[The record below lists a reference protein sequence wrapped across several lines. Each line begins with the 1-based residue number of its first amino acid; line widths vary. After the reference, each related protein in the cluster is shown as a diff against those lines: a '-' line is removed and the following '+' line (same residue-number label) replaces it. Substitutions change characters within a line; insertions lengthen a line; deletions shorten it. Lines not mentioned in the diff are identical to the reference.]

1 VTPHDLA
8 EWRLRSL
15 RLTGRAFAAATDVV
29 GWLTAVQS
37 QDYGPAKWAL
47 GQRSAGVTDA
57 DVERAFRAGS
67 ILRTHMLRPTWH
79 FVRPDDIRWMLELT
93 SPRVHVGNAFMY
105 RREELEGELL
115 ARCTQLV
122 VSALEGGNHLTRK
135 ELEARLQRAGIATSG
150 FRTAYILMHAE
161 LNGVICS
168 APHMGKQHAYAL
180 LEERAPRARKLS
192 RDEALAELT
201 RRYFTSHGPATIKDF
216 RWWSSLTVSDI
227 KRGLALVGS
236 QLEKITIDGVSYWHA
251 EAPLAGEPRPRR
263 LHLLQG
269 YDEYIVGYSE
279 SKYVFDASGAA
290 RSPMTQRLSFTG
302 AVVLDTQV
310 VGHWRRAIGKDAVE
324 IEVAPYGPLGTTQ
337 MQALEAEAERH
348 GAFLGLPA
356 KLVIGGAGTART

>member
-1 VTPHDLA
+1 M
-8 EWRLRSL
+8 RSL
-15 RLTGRAFAAATDVV
+15 RLTGTTFAAAPNVV
-29 GWLTAVQS
+29 DWLTAVQS
-37 QDYGPAKWAL
+37 QDFYPAKWAL
-47 GQRSAGVTDA
+47 GQRSVGVTDA

-79 FVRPDDIRWMLELT
+79 FVRPEDIRWMLELT

-105 RREELEGELL
+105 RREELDGELL
-115 ARCTQLV
+115 ARCTQV
-122 VSALEGGNHLTRK
+122 IVSALEGGNHLTRR
-135 ELEARLQRAGIATSG
+135 ELEARLQRAGVASSS

-168 APHMGKQHAYAL
+168 GPHKGKQHTYAL
-180 LEERAPRARKLS
+180 LEERAPRARRLS

-227 KRGLALVGS
+227 KRGLALIGS
-236 QLEKITIDGVSYWHA
+236 QLEKIIVDGVSYWYGEPDVA
-251 EAPLAGEPRPRR
+251 REPRPPR

-279 SKYVFDASGAA
+279 SKYVLDASGNA
-290 RSPMTQRLSFTG
+290 RSPMTKRLLFTG

-310 VGHWRRAIGKDAVE
+310 VGQWRRTIRKNAVE
-324 IEVAPYGPLGTTQ
+324 IEVALYGSLGTPQTR
-337 MQALEAEAERH
+337 ALRAEADRH
-348 GAFLGLPA
+348 GEFLGLPA
-356 KLVIGGAGTART
+356 KLVIGQANL